1 MRKSITCI
9 AIAVAALTPLVSQAL
24 TVNLFI
30 NNPSPTI
37 TRNVGF
43 GATYDFTGTLTVT
56 GASTGASA
64 NLDFAFLFGNNS
76 DFLTANFHN
85 DFLTGYSAIVN
96 TNGGTYTGNLFT
108 VTVDASDPDG
118 VYDHTFNTLNA
129 PQLSVTFN
137 DSVGRTATG
146 SGSYQATVE
155 SVPEPATMT
164 ILGGAITAMILRRRK
179 NKA

>member
-1 MRKSITCI
+1 MRNSIKFV
-9 AIAVAALTPLVSQAL
+9 ALALAALTPLVSQAL

-30 NNPSPTI
+30 NNPNPVI
-37 TRNVGF
+37 TRNIGS
-43 GATYDFTGTLTVT
+43 GASYDFTGTLTVT

-64 NLDFAFLFGNNS
+64 SLDFAYLFGNNT
-76 DFLTANFHN
+76 DFLNANFHS

-118 VYDHTFNTLNA
+118 VYDHTVNTLNA
-129 PQLSVTFN
+129 PQLTVTYT
-137 DSVGRTATG
+137 DSVGRSATG

-155 SVPEPATMT
+155 SVPEPATMA
-164 ILGGAITAMILRRRK
+164 ILGGSLAIAALRRRK
-179 NKA
+179 AKK